1 MAQLKYLDLEGLK
14 SFWSQAKNYIDTVDG
29 KKINYT
35 DLVNDLTTGGA
46 GVPLSAEQGKALKT
60 LVDEINTKLTDG
72 TVTVKAATDSTIG
85 GVLSGGDITV
95 AGTGAVTV
103 NNAAQAAKL
112 ATVRTFTFTGG
123 ATGTGDFD
131 GTGNVNIALTVPG
144 TGHTHTQDQVDGL
157 TAALAGKLSAANGS
171 ATNLGL
177 GGNTVA
183 TGTVDLTGATTTAA
197 TQTEGTANTTVAT
210 TAFVKAAID
219 KHIASAQALEFKGTA
234 NDQDESPED
243 ASIGDVYIAQTA
255 GTIFGISNIEVG
267 DMLIYDGSKWYVVQ
281 ANITGAVTGPGTSIG
296 DNLAVFSGT
305 TGKVIA
311 DSGITKE
318 AVNGAITAS
327 GTAVQTVTVP
337 APTGDANPTAQKS
350 GTGVT
355 IQLPA
360 YLLKSTYDTAI
371 AGISGT
377 IKAYVDAAVADATI
391 SGEGVINHDIGDGAA
406 ETVTIADNVITISLK
421 NYALASE
428 LDTAE
433 TEITALKALT
443 AGLGSGVTVKKYVDD
458 AVSGVSGTVSALSTR
473 VDGLEGEIDAN
484 TAKLADV
491 TSTVG
496 ALIDSKLNTAV
507 GTSGVVATAIDSKLD
522 AMFNKTSG
530 TAVAGDASY
539 IPTVAITTEE
549 ISGLFTEADTLARVG
564 TARVGTARVAKS
576 N

>member
-14 SFWSQAKNYIDTVDG
+14 AFWSQAKNYIDTVDA

-60 LVDEINTKLTDG
+60 LVDGINEKLTNG
-72 TVTVKAATDSTIG
+72 EVKVKAATDTIIG
-85 GVLSGGDITV
+85 GVLSGGDVTV

-112 ATVRTFTFTGG
+112 ATKRTFTFTGG
-123 ATGTGDFD
+123 ATGTADFD

-157 TAALAGKLSAANGS
+157 TGALAGKLSAANGS

-177 GGNTVA
+177 GGNTIA

-197 TQTEGTANTTVAT
+197 TQVEGTANTTVAT

-219 KHIASAQALEFKGTA
+219 KHIESAQALEFKGTA

-243 ASIGDVYIAQTA
+243 AGIGDVYIAQTA
-255 GTIFGISNIEVG
+255 GTIFGLSNIEVG

-281 ANITGAVTGPGTSIG
+281 ANITGAVTGPASAIV
-296 DNLAVFSGT
+296 DNIAVFNAT
-305 TGKVIA
+305 TGKTIA
-311 DSGITKE
+311 DSGLTKA
-318 AVNGAITAS
+318 AVQGAINAA

-377 IKAYVDAAVADATI
+377 IKDYVDGAVAGVTI
-391 SGEGVINHDIGDGAA
+391 SAEGVINHSIGDGAA
-406 ETVTIADNVITISLK
+406 EAVTIADNVITISLK

-433 TEITALKALT
+433 TEIAALKTLT
-443 AGLGSGVTVKKYVDD
+443 AGLGSGVTVKQYVDT
-458 AVSGVSGTVSALSTR
+458 AVSGVTGNVTALTSR

-491 TSTVG
+491 TTTVG
-496 ALIDSKLNTAV
+496 ALIDSKINTAV
-507 GTSGVVATAIDSKLD
+507 GAGGTVSTVIDNKLD
-522 AMFNKTSG
+522 AMLNKDTG
-530 TAVAGDASY
+530 TATAGDSSY
-539 IPTVAITTEE
+539 IPTVRIEDTEIE
-549 ISGLFTEADTLARVG
+549 GIFTGA
-564 TARVGTARVAKS
+564 
-576 N
+576 

>member
-14 SFWSQAKNYIDTVDG
+14 SFWSQAKNYIDTVDA

-60 LVDEINTKLTDG
+60 LVDGINEKLTNG
-72 TVTVKAATDSTIG
+72 EVKVKAATDTIIG
-85 GVLSGGDITV
+85 GVLSGGDIKV

-112 ATVRTFTFTGG
+112 ATKRTFTFTGG
-123 ATGTGDFD
+123 ATGTADFD

-157 TAALAGKLSAANGS
+157 TGALAGKLSAANGS

-197 TQTEGTANTTVAT
+197 TQAEGTADTTVAT

-219 KHIASAQALEFKGTA
+219 KHIESAQALEFKGTA
-234 NDQDESPED
+234 NDQDESPEG
-243 ASIGDVYIAQTA
+243 AGIGDVYIAQTA
-255 GTIFGISNIEVG
+255 GTIFGLSNIEVG
-267 DMLIYDGSKWYVVQ
+267 DMLIYDGSKWYVIQ
-281 ANITGAVTGPGTSIG
+281 ANITGAVTGPASAIV
-296 DNLAVFSGT
+296 DNIAVFNAT
-305 TGKVIA
+305 TGKTIA
-311 DSGITKE
+311 DSGLTKA
-318 AVNGAITAS
+318 AVQGAINAA
-327 GTAVQTVTVP
+327 GTAVQTVNVP

-371 AGISGT
+371 AGITGT
-377 IKAYVDAAVADATI
+377 IKSYIDAAVAGATI
-391 SGEGVINHDIGDGAA
+391 SAEGVINHDIGDGAA

-433 TEITALKALT
+433 AKITALENLT

-458 AVSGVSGTVSALSTR
+458 AVSGVSGTVSALTSR

-484 TAKLADV
+484 TGKLADV
-491 TSTVG
+491 TTTVG
-496 ALIDSKLNTAV
+496 ALIDSKINTAV
-507 GTSGVVATAIDSKLD
+507 GASGTVSTAIDNKLD
-522 AMFNKTSG
+522 AMLNKDTG
-530 TAVAGDASY
+530 TATAGDSSY
-539 IPTVAITTEE
+539 IPTVRIEDTEIE
-549 ISGLFTEADTLARVG
+549 GIFTGA
-564 TARVGTARVAKS
+564 
-576 N
+576 

>member
-14 SFWSQAKNYIDTVDG
+14 SFWSQAKNYIDTVDA

-60 LVDEINTKLTDG
+60 LVDGINEKLTNG
-72 TVTVKAATDSTIG
+72 EVKVKAATDTIIG

-103 NNAAQAAKL
+103 NNAAQAQKL
-112 ATVRTFTFTGG
+112 ATKRTFTFTGG

-131 GTGNVNIALTVPG
+131 GTGNVTISLTVPG

-177 GGNTVA
+177 GGNTIA
-183 TGTVDLTGATTTAA
+183 TGTVDLTGATVTAT

-219 KHIASAQALEFKGTA
+219 KHIESAQALEFKGTA

-243 ASIGDVYIAQTA
+243 AGIGDVYIAQTA
-255 GTIFGISNIEVG
+255 GTIFGLSNIEVG

-281 ANITGAVTGPGTSIG
+281 ANITGAVTGPASAIV
-296 DNLAVFSGT
+296 DNIAVFNAT
-305 TGKVIA
+305 TGKTIA
-311 DSGITKE
+311 DSGLTKA
-318 AVNGAITAS
+318 AVQGAINAA

-337 APTGDANPTAQKS
+337 TPTGDANPTAQKS

-371 AGISGT
+371 AGISGA
-377 IKAYVDAAVADATI
+377 IKDYVDGAVADVSI
-391 SGEGVINHDIGDGAA
+391 SAEGVINHSIGDGAA

-428 LDTAE
+428 LDAAEAEIAALKTLTAE
-433 TEITALKALT
+433 
-443 AGLGSGVTVKKYVDD
+443 LGDGVTVKQYVDT
-458 AVSGVSGTVSALSTR
+458 AVSGVTGNVTALTSR

-491 TSTVG
+491 TGTVG
-496 ALIDSKLNTAV
+496 ALIDSKINTAV
-507 GTSGVVATAIDSKLD
+507 GTGGTVSAAIDNKLNAMLNKDTGTATAGDS
-522 AMFNKTSG
+522 
-530 TAVAGDASY
+530 SY
-539 IPTVAITTEE
+539 IPTVRIEDTEIE
-549 ISGLFTEADTLARVG
+549 GIFTGA
-564 TARVGTARVAKS
+564 
-576 N
+576 

>member
-14 SFWSQAKNYIDTVDG
+14 SFWSQAKNYIDTVDA

-35 DLVNDLTTGGA
+35 DLVNNLTTGGA

-60 LVDEINTKLTDG
+60 LVDGINEKLTNG
-72 TVTVKAATDSTIG
+72 EVKVKAATDTIIG
-85 GVLSGGDITV
+85 GVLSGGDVTV

-103 NNAAQAAKL
+103 NNAAQAQKL
-112 ATVRTFTFTGG
+112 ATKRTFTFTGG

-131 GTGNVNIALTVPG
+131 GTGNVTISLTVPG

-197 TQTEGTANTTVAT
+197 TQVEGTANTTVAT

-219 KHIASAQALEFKGTA
+219 KHIESAQALEFKGTA

-243 ASIGDVYIAQTA
+243 AGIGDVYIAQTA
-255 GTIFGISNIEVG
+255 GTIFGLSNIEVG

-281 ANITGAVTGPGTSIG
+281 ANITGAVTGPASAIV
-296 DNLAVFSGT
+296 DNIAVFNAT
-305 TGKVIA
+305 TGKTIA
-311 DSGITKE
+311 DSGLTKA
-318 AVNGAITAS
+318 AVQGAINAA
-327 GTAVQTVTVP
+327 GTAVQTVAVP

-377 IKAYVDAAVADATI
+377 IKDYVDGAVADVSI
-391 SGEGVINHDIGDGAA
+391 SAEGVINHSIGDGAA

-428 LDTAE
+428 LDAAE
-433 TEITALKALT
+433 AEIAALKTLT
-443 AGLGSGVTVKKYVDD
+443 AGLGDGVTVKQYVDT
-458 AVSGVSGTVSALSTR
+458 AVSGVTGNVTALTSR

-484 TAKLADV
+484 TAKLTDV
-491 TSTVG
+491 TTTVG
-496 ALIDSKLNTAV
+496 ALIDSKINTAV
-507 GTSGVVATAIDSKLD
+507 GTGGTVSAAIDNKLNAMLNKDTGTATAGDS
-522 AMFNKTSG
+522 
-530 TAVAGDASY
+530 SY
-539 IPTVAITTEE
+539 IPTVRIEDTEIE
-549 ISGLFTEADTLARVG
+549 GIFTGA
-564 TARVGTARVAKS
+564 
-576 N
+576 

>member
-14 SFWSQAKNYIDTVDG
+14 SFWSQAKSYIDTVDA

-95 AGTGAVTV
+95 AGTGDVTV
-103 NNAAQAAKL
+103 NNAAQATKL
-112 ATVRTFTFTGG
+112 ATMRTFTFTGG

-197 TQTEGTANTTVAT
+197 TQAEGTANTTVAT

-219 KHIASAQALEFKGTA
+219 KHIESAQALEFKGTA

-243 ASIGDVYIAQTA
+243 AGIGDVYIAQTA
-255 GTIFGISNIEVG
+255 GTIFGLSNIEVG

-281 ANITGAVTGPGTSIG
+281 ANITGAVTGPASAIV
-296 DNLAVFSGT
+296 DNIAVFNAT
-305 TGKVIA
+305 TGKTIA
-311 DSGITKE
+311 DSGLTKA
-318 AVNGAITAS
+318 AVQGAIDAA
-327 GTAVQTVTVP
+327 GTAVQTVNVP

-371 AGISGT
+371 AGITGT
-377 IKAYVDAAVADATI
+377 IKSYVDGAVADVSI
-391 SGEGVINHDIGDGAA
+391 SAEGVINHSIGDSAA

-428 LDTAE
+428 LDAAE
-433 TEITALKALT
+433 AEIAALKTLT
-443 AGLGSGVTVKKYVDD
+443 AGLGDGVTVKQYVDT
-458 AVSGVSGTVSALSTR
+458 AVSGVTGNVTALTSR
-473 VDGLEGEIDAN
+473 VEGLEGEIDAN
-484 TAKLADV
+484 TGKLADV
-491 TSTVG
+491 TTTVG
-496 ALIDSKLNTAV
+496 ALIDSKINTAV
-507 GTSGVVATAIDSKLD
+507 GASGTVSTAIDNKLD
-522 AMFNKTSG
+522 AMLNKDTG
-530 TAVAGDASY
+530 TATAGDSSY
-539 IPTVAITTEE
+539 IPTVRIEDTEIE
-549 ISGLFTEADTLARVG
+549 GIFTGA
-564 TARVGTARVAKS
+564 
-576 N
+576 

>member
-14 SFWSQAKNYIDTVDG
+14 SFWSQAKNYIDTVDA

-60 LVDEINTKLTDG
+60 LVDGINEKLTNG
-72 TVTVKAATDSTIG
+72 EVKVKAATDTIIG
-85 GVLSGGDITV
+85 GVLSGGDVTV

-103 NNAAQAAKL
+103 NNAAQAQKL
-112 ATVRTFTFTGG
+112 ATKRTFTFTGG

-131 GTGNVNIALTVPG
+131 GTGNVTISLTVPG

-197 TQTEGTANTTVAT
+197 TQVEGTANTTVAT

-219 KHIASAQALEFKGTA
+219 KHIESAQALEFKGTA

-243 ASIGDVYIAQTA
+243 AGIGDVYIAQTA
-255 GTIFGISNIEVG
+255 GTIFGLSNIEVG

-281 ANITGAVTGPGTSIG
+281 ANITGAVTGPASAIV
-296 DNLAVFSGT
+296 DNIAVFNAT
-305 TGKVIA
+305 TGKTIA
-311 DSGITKE
+311 DSGLTKA
-318 AVNGAITAS
+318 AVQGAINAA
-327 GTAVQTVTVP
+327 GTAVQTVNVP

-371 AGISGT
+371 AGITGT
-377 IKAYVDAAVADATI
+377 IKSYVDAAVAGATI
-391 SGEGVINHDIGDGAA
+391 SAEGVINHDISDGAA

-433 TEITALKALT
+433 AKITALENLT

-458 AVSGVSGTVSALSTR
+458 AVSSVSGTVSALSTR

-484 TAKLADV
+484 TGKLADV

-507 GTSGVVATAIDSKLD
+507 GTSGVVSTAIDNKLD
-522 AMFNKTSG
+522 AMLNKDTG
-530 TAVAGDASY
+530 TATAGDSSY
-539 IPTVAITTEE
+539 IPTVRIEDTEIE
-549 ISGLFTEADTLARVG
+549 GIFTGA
-564 TARVGTARVAKS
+564 
-576 N
+576 

>member
-14 SFWSQAKNYIDTVDG
+14 SFWSQAKNYIDTVDA

-46 GVPLSAEQGKALKT
+46 GVPLSAEQGKALKA
-60 LVDEINTKLTDG
+60 LVDGIDEKLTNG
-72 TVTVKAATDSTIG
+72 EVKVKAATDTIIG

-103 NNAAQAAKL
+103 NNAAQAQKL
-112 ATVRTFTFTGG
+112 ATKRTFTFTGG

-131 GTGNVNIALTVPG
+131 GTGNVTISLTVPG

-197 TQTEGTANTTVAT
+197 TQVEGTANTTVAT

-219 KHIASAQALEFKGTA
+219 KHIESAQALEFKGTA

-243 ASIGDVYIAQTA
+243 AGIGDVYIAQTA
-255 GTIFGISNIEVG
+255 GTIFGLSNIEVG

-281 ANITGAVTGPGTSIG
+281 ANITGAVTGPASAIV
-296 DNLAVFSGT
+296 DNIAVFNAT
-305 TGKVIA
+305 TGKTIA
-311 DSGITKE
+311 DSGLTKA
-318 AVNGAITAS
+318 AVQGAITAA
-327 GTAVQTVTVP
+327 GTAVQTVNVP

-371 AGISGT
+371 AGISGA
-377 IKAYVDAAVADATI
+377 IKDYVDDAVADVSI
-391 SGEGVINHDIGDGAA
+391 SSEGVINHSIGDSAA

-428 LDTAE
+428 LDAAE
-433 TEITALKALT
+433 AEIAALKTLT
-443 AGLGSGVTVKKYVDD
+443 DGLGAGVTVKKYVDD
-458 AVSGVSGTVSALSTR
+458 AVSGVSGTVSTLSTR

-507 GTSGVVATAIDSKLD
+507 GTSGVVSTAIDNKLN
-522 AMFNKTSG
+522 AMLNKDTG
-530 TAVAGDASY
+530 TATAGDSSY
-539 IPTVAITTEE
+539 IPTVRIEDTEIE
-549 ISGLFTEADTLARVG
+549 GIFTGA
-564 TARVGTARVAKS
+564 
-576 N
+576 